1 MLSECGDKS
10 MSKEKSKNNFD
21 FKLFG
26 NAIKNARKRAGL
38 TIEELAEKTGVTP
51 RYIAAIENEGKSTS
65 VKTLF
70 TIITFLHI
78 SIDEIIYPD
87 SQYKST
93 QRRNIDSMLD
103 QLNDKS
109 LDLAEGILQTLL
121 KVSKFDK

>member
-1 MLSECGDKS
+1 
-10 MSKEKSKNNFD
+10 MSKEKSKKNFD

-93 QRRNIDSMLD
+93 QRRNIDSMLA
-103 QLNDKS
+103 QLDDRS
-109 LDLAEGILQTLL
+109 LDIIECLLQSLIQVNEQ
-121 KVSKFDK
+121 KKNK

>member
-1 MLSECGDKS
+1 

-26 NAIKNARKRAGL
+26 YAIKNARKRAGL

-103 QLNDKS
+103 QLDDKS
-109 LDLAEGILQTLL
+109 LNLAEGILQTLIH
-121 KVSKFDK
+121 VSEQKTD